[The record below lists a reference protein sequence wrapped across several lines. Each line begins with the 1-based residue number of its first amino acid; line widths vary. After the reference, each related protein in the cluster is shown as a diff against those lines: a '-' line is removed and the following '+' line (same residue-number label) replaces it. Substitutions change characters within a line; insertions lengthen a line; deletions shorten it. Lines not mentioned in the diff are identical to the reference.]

1 MAGLPEPVFF
11 FTVLQRRHTGI
22 FSEYPAEI
30 AGRLKTAA
38 CADFFYCIPACGE
51 SVSGCLNAQ
60 REKIIYRGC
69 QKAGLKAAGSLA
81 LLMPAD
87 AAISARV
94 IREEQLL

>member
-81 LLMPAD
+81 FADARD